1 MRKLVVAAALL
12 AAPSAASADVGS
24 LTPNTF
30 IVHHVAQLDMAP
42 AAAFEKF
49 AQLPRWWNPEHSY
62 SGSTS
67 NLTLKLRAGGCL
79 CERLQGGGSV
89 EHMRVALVKPGE
101 RLVLTGALGP
111 LLFQGVA
118 GVMDVQFQ
126 KTSHATLVTLD
137 YRVAGFAYG
146 NAEKLAP
153 LVDQV
158 LGEQMARYAAFAKG
172 GPKRDRE

>member
-1 MRKLVVAAALL
+1 MQKWIIAGALL
-12 AAPSAASADVGS
+12 VASSAASADVAN
-24 LTPNTF
+24 LTPSTF
-30 IVHHVAQLDMAP
+30 IVHHVVELDMP
-42 AAAFEKF
+42 PSTAFSAFTK
-49 AQLPRWWNPEHSY
+49 LPRWWDPEHTY
-62 SGSTS
+62 TANAS

-79 CERLQGGGSV
+79 CERLPDRGSV
-89 EHMRVALVKPGE
+89 EHLRVSLVQPGE

-126 KTSHATLVTLD
+126 KTSRATLVTMD

-153 LVDQV
+153 LVDKV
-158 LGEQMARYAAFAKG
+158 LGEQMARYAAFAKE
-172 GPKRDRE
+172 R